1 MIDHD
6 HDHAYA
12 SACACAWTYN
22 LSHFLQL
29 DRFREGFWTGSAYS
43 EPVHAPEPDQNRHNV
58 KRRCVNRLNFEIC
71 PWTILGTH
79 WVVPR
84 VHEPVQKQWTGSEW
98 PVNRF
103 TRNLFWC
110 VGVATV
116 PLSLSLY
123 RPNRHP
129 GAKAGRWVQLRDVRV
144 VVHRVHGE
152 GCPIVCSTIFR
163 RRHGTLEVSNG

>member
-6 HDHAYA
+6 HA
-12 SACACAWTYN
+12 SALWLCACAWTYN
-22 LSHFLQL
+22 LSHFL

-43 EPVHAPEPDQNRHNV
+43 EPVHAPELDQNRHNV
-58 KRRCVNRLNFEIC
+58 KRRCVNRFNFEIC
-71 PWTILGTH
+71 PWTILAIGTH

-110 VGVATV
+110 ATFNPEIKSWCTRDPWCKSICHTKQERYFIVVTPLRAYWVPVWWFSDSGGGVSC
-116 PLSLSLY
+116 L
-123 RPNRHP
+123 
-129 GAKAGRWVQLRDVRV
+129 
-144 VVHRVHGE
+144 
-152 GCPIVCSTIFR
+152 
-163 RRHGTLEVSNG
+163 